1 MSRPFPTCA
10 YLGHRYQGVG
20 AFILLYIS
28 LLPKL
33 GLAVLLLL
41 WGLYLLYF
49 GNGVKTECVSEQN
62 ENIDQ
67 IMVYII

>member
-10 YLGHRYQGVG
+10 YLGHHYQGIG
-20 AFILLYIS
+20 AFNLLYIS

-33 GLAVLLLL
+33 GLAVLLL

-67 IMVYII
+67 RMVYII